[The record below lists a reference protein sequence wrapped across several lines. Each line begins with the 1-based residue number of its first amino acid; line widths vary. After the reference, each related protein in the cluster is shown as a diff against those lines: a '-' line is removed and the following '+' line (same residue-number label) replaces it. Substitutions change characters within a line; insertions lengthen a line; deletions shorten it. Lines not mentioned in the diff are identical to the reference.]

1 MNINGKEDEKLPD
14 YVMSF
19 SGENCHVSVLPIIP
33 PPSSTQVI
41 PTNNFLPDNPPSPIV
56 WSTHNFVFHKFP
68 QPLVLAKCKDS
79 RLKLH
84 QSMVGESQVI
94 AQGRDK
100 LQTTVCGDQLV
111 LWDQHTVHERIRLEE
126 MMVSTLKPGD
136 SHSLRAVSLGLVG
149 TEDTTSI
156 IIMDIPCCFSSL
168 DTDLQVQLCCWS

>member
-79 RLKLH
+79 SLKLH
-84 QSMVGESQVI
+84 QSMVGGVTGDWAGEGQV
-94 AQGRDK
+94 ADHSVWGPAGVVGPAHCARED
-100 LQTTVCGDQLV
+100 QTGGD
-111 LWDQHTVHERIRLEE
+111 DGQHPETR
-126 MMVSTLKPGD
+126 
-136 SHSLRAVSLGLVG
+136 
-149 TEDTTSI
+149 
-156 IIMDIPCCFSSL
+156 
-168 DTDLQVQLCCWS
+168 